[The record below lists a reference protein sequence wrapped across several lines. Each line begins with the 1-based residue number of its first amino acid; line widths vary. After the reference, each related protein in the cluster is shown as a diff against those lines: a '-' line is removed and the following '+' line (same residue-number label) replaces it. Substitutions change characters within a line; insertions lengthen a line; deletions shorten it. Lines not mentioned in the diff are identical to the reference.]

1 MVDVKRLSE
10 ISNIAPPTE
19 QGLTMSKP
27 LDIVEALKSVDGIL
41 SKFLELTKKRNQEQ
55 QKDTLIDLPYSEK
68 EPIVNPFKPKPREP
82 KPKEPKPIE
91 PKPKEP
97 KPIEPKPEEPITEAE
112 IKDPDVLFEEYFVKG
127 IKAIELYK
135 LAYGNTDIEEMLEN
149 LKNDKEKI
157 KQQII
162 QMF

>member
-91 PKPKEP
+91 PKP
-97 KPIEPKPEEPITEAE
+97 EEPITEAE

-135 LAYGNTDIEEMLEN
+135 LAYGNTDIEEMIEN